1 MIFGTEIDYELPAI
15 YALYIDLSQKLQC
28 ISTGEDLRLCIT
40 DKFND
45 ISVDTQIIILD
56 KNSRL

>member
-1 MIFGTEIDYELPAI
+1 MCVDIFGNGIVYELPTI
-15 YALYIDLSQKLQC
+15 YALYIDFSQELQC

-45 ISVDTQIIILD
+45 INVDTQIL
-56 KNSRL
+56 NSGQI

>member
-1 MIFGTEIDYELPAI
+1 MIFRIGIVYELPTI
-15 YALYIDLSQKLQC
+15 YALYIDLNKELQC

-45 ISVDTQIIILD
+45 INVDTQIL
-56 KNSRL
+56 NSGQI